1 MRSNFKLLVHAPKRD
16 TDELLQ
22 QLKKEGEQNL
32 LSLQPDA
39 RIVL

>member
-1 MRSNFKLLVHAPKRD
+1 MEIFSLVHAPKRG
-16 TDELLQ
+16 TDALLQ
-22 QLKKEGEQNL
+22 QLEKEGEQDL